1 MKRQKG
7 SVVKKVGNIQDKT
20 MLSRFFS
27 YIVDFPRGFSML
39 TSTENFWAGDKV
51 YSMSAFCT
59 GSSFVRETFG
69 TDIP

>member
-1 MKRQKG
+1 
-7 SVVKKVGNIQDKT
+7 

-27 YIVDFPRGFSML
+27 FIVDFPRGFSML